1 MKRAIKRA
9 LRRVGFLP
17 AKAPPAAA
25 PPAADHRGD
34 GDRARDAADWP
45 AAAAAYARHLAVRTD
60 DFDIWVQHGHALKE
74 SGDLDGAAASYAH
87 ANGLRV
93 GDADLLLQRGH
104 LERLRKD
111 LVAAAGY
118 YQLSYAADQNV
129 EALRALTASDLQD
142 ALATA
147 GLRPA
152 RRPVGAVEHLSGA
165 VIGGWARDP
174 LRPKTPPLLQVL
186 VNGRLVLEAACE
198 AARDDVPDAGHGVGY
213 GFAFDLSGKVDLSAR
228 PVVSVRLASTG
239 EPLAN
244 TPMTAERSPEAR
256 AWLDRHKKIDPH
268 ALAALQADARQLDVG
283 RLSIIMPVY
292 NTPEPWLREAIAS
305 VESQWCPHWELICV
319 DDGST
324 VSHVAPILDAAA
336 ARDDRIRIVRQANG
350 GIARATNAGF
360 KAATGDY
367 VVLMDH
373 DDMLEPEAVYRL
385 LETTANGADLIYAD
399 EIVTS
404 ADLDDIE
411 HFVARPAFSHDY
423 YLSHPYVVH
432 PICVRRQLALKLGGF
447 DEGMAISADVDF
459 VLRVIE
465 AARDVAHIPAFLYR
479 WRTHRGSTG
488 HARKGE
494 VTAATLGAL
503 NAHLARLKTGA
514 TAIAGPHF
522 NTYRICWPDPG
533 GRTLIV
539 IPTRDRVDLL
549 KPCIDSIFRTVKA
562 EEVTVL
568 VVDHQSRETETADF
582 LAAMGDRITVLPYV
596 GAFNFSAINN
606 AAVAAHGAGHDRVLF
621 MNNDVEALAPGWL
634 EEMRALCGRP
644 DVGAVGATLLYDDG
658 TVQHAGVIL
667 GIGGSADH
675 AHKFQRFQVSG
686 RRTLGFNCSLVS
698 TRDYSAVTGACL
710 MLPMALFESVGGFD
724 ERLVVGYND
733 TDLCLRVGAL
743 GYRVLNSA
751 HAVLWHHESAS
762 RRKSG
767 QIDHPVDGCRFVQR
781 WAGLIAQGD
790 PFYSP
795 HLSLKRDHRLDIST
809 DPTAAARVRAVTPTL
824 QPASAGKPRLIE
836 AARFLAG
843 HVPAGKRRGKA

>member
-1 MKRAIKRA
+1 MKRAIKRT
-9 LRRVGFLP
+9 LRRIGFLP
-17 AKAPPAAA
+17 AKAQPAL
-25 PPAADHRGD
+25 PLPEADHRGD

-45 AAAAAYARHLAVRTD
+45 AAAAAYARHLAFHPD
-60 DFDIWVQHGHALKE
+60 DFDIWVQRGHALKE
-74 SGDLDGAAASYAH
+74 SGDLEGAAASYAQ
-87 ANGLRV
+87 ASGLRV

-118 YQLSYAADQNV
+118 YQLSYAADQNA
-129 EALRALTASDLQD
+129 EALRVLTASDLQD
-142 ALATA
+142 ALETA

-174 LRPKTPPLLQVL
+174 LRPKAPPLLQVL
-186 VNGRLVLEAACE
+186 VNGKVVLEGACD
-198 AARDDVPDAGHGVGY
+198 AARDDVPDIGNGVGY

-244 TPMTAERSPEAR
+244 TPLTAERSPEAR
-256 AWLDRHKKIDPH
+256 CWLSRHDQMDPH
-268 ALAALQADARQLDVG
+268 ALAALQAAARALDAG
-283 RLSIIMPVY
+283 RLSIVMPVY
-292 NTPEPWLREAIAS
+292 NTPEAWLREAIAS
-305 VESQWCPHWELICV
+305 VEAQWCPSWELVCV

-324 VSHVAPILDAAA
+324 APHVAQILAEAA
-336 ARDDRIRIVRQANG
+336 ARDDRIRVVRQANG

-360 KAATGDY
+360 RSATGDY

-373 DDMLEPEAVYRL
+373 DDILEPEAVYRL
-385 LETTANGADLIYAD
+385 LETTTTGADLIYAD

-447 DEGMAISADVDF
+447 DESMSISADVDF

-479 WRTHRGSTG
+479 WRTHRDSAG
-488 HARKGE
+488 HARKSE

-503 NAHLARLKTGA
+503 NAHLTRLKTGA

-549 KPCIDSIFRTVKA
+549 KPCLESIFRTVKG

-568 VVDHQSRETETADF
+568 VVDHQSREAETAAF
-582 LAAMGDRITVLPYV
+582 LAAMRDRIEVFPYA

-606 AAVAAHGAGHDRVLF
+606 AAVAAHGAGHERVLF
-621 MNNDVEALAPGWL
+621 MNNDVEALGPGWL
-634 EEMRALCGRP
+634 EDMRALCGRP

-675 AHKFQRFQVSG
+675 AHKFQRHQVSG
-686 RRTLGFNCSLVS
+686 QRTLGFNCSLVS

-710 MLPMALFESVGGFD
+710 MLPTALFEAVGGFD

-733 TDLCLRVGAL
+733 TDLCLRVAAL

-767 QIDHPVDGCRFVQR
+767 QIDHPVDGRRFVER
-781 WAGLIAQGD
+781 WAKLMAHGD
-790 PFYSP
+790 PFYNP
-795 HLSLKRDHRLDIST
+795 NLSLKWDHRLNLST

-824 QPASAGKPRLIE
+824 QPAETGKPCLV
-836 AARFLAG
+836 AAANLLPG
-843 HVPAGKRRGKA
+843 HAPAGKRRGKP